1 MFDRYAEKLSNVKTS
16 MDLIK
21 ILDSLSVSAGFSQ
34 YRLGLMMPTQHL
46 GRPHLLIFSNCNPD
60 WVENYRHNRFASK
73 DPILYLAMQQ
83 NAPIVWSEID
93 QYDQLPIGAKM
104 VMDKAKEFGLMNGIS
119 FPLRGPRGEFGVLS
133 LITDQVDS
141 NVERHKAHLVM
152 MANMVLDTALRIT
165 YGKRDQSP
173 LTEREIECL
182 FWCGE
187 GKTSSDTAV
196 ILGIAETTVNFH
208 LVKAVKKLGA
218 TNRSNAILIA
228 GMAGL
233 LQPQL
238 NGAEIE
244 DEISPNSQFND
255 QG

>member
-1 MFDRYAEKLSNVKTS
+1 MFDRYEEKLSNAETTKE
-16 MDLIK
+16 LIK
-21 ILDSLSVSAGFSQ
+21 LLDALAASAGFSQ
-34 YRLGLMMPTQHL
+34 YRLGLMLPTQHL

-83 NAPIVWSEID
+83 NAPIVWSQID

-119 FPLRGPRGEFGVLS
+119 FPLRGPHGEFGVLS

-141 NVERHKAHLVM
+141 NVERHEAHLVM

-165 YGKRDQSP
+165 YGKRDQST
-173 LTEREIECL
+173 LTEREIEYL
-182 FWCGE
+182 FWSGE

-208 LVKAVKKLGA
+208 LVKAVKELGA

-238 NGAEIE
+238 NGTEIE
-244 DEISPNSQFND
+244 DEISPNVQFNN
-255 QG
+255 